1 MAPNPL
7 KTLIKGMFVMLAVAG
22 AVFFVHLVRTSLLE
36 QEQRRIEMQKR
47 YAEENERR
55 EREFEQNKAEAAER
69 REREAKERRQAAE
82 AAAKAAAEKNR
93 GIDLTAAFDKKL
105 RQAEAGDPN
114 TQFLV
119 GFIYYVGM
127 NRIVGM
133 RDSRLT
139 VFNKTVVTTLIG
151 EELANKPLVSIPTFT
166 RNDQLAVKWFE
177 RAAAQG
183 HQGAQAHLGMAN
195 ANRGNYPLAYQWMLI
210 AAGPRL
216 PDELSLSTPPIGLRS
231 SMKENFGK
239 RLTPEQ
245 LAEAEKMA
253 KEFQPKKETR

>member
-7 KTLIKGMFVMLAVAG
+7 KPLIKGMFVMLAVAG
-22 AVFFVHLVRTSLLE
+22 AVFFVHLVRMSLVE
-36 QEQRRIEMQKR
+36 QEQRRVEMQKR

-55 EREFEQNKAEAAER
+55 EREFERNKAEETER
-69 REREAKERRQAAE
+69 REREAKDRREAA
-82 AAAKAAAEKNR
+82 AAAKAEAEKHR
-93 GIDLTAAFDKKL
+93 GIDLTAAFEKKL
-105 RQAEAGDPN
+105 RQAEAGDAN

-119 GFIYYVGM
+119 GFVYYVGM

-195 ANRGNYPLAYQWMLI
+195 ANRGNYPQAYQWMLI
-210 AAGPRL
+210 AEGPRL

-245 LAEAEKMA
+245 LAEAEKKA
-253 KEFQPKKETR
+253 KEFKAKQEVR